1 MAEFYTS
8 GRVID
13 LILVLMV
20 LETVLLIRYWRR
32 RSGGVPPLVAIL
44 NLASGGSLLLAVRC
58 ALTGAPWYWVGFFLG
73 TAGLAHLADLWQ
85 RWKSPVHGSIV
96 PPNSA
101 DAPTRNDCRDD

>member
-1 MAEFYTS
+1 MAELYSS

-20 LETVLLIRYWRR
+20 LETVVLIRYWRR

-44 NLASGGSLLLAVRC
+44 NLVSGGALLLAVRC
-58 ALTGAPWYWVGFFLG
+58 ALTGAPWYWVGGFLG

-85 RWKSPVHGSIV
+85 RWKSPVRGPIT
-96 PPNSA
+96 PLRPA
-101 DAPTRNDCRDD
+101 DAPIRNDCRDD